1 MKNPFRKK
9 TLTPRE
15 VFIRTFL
22 DCIAPGVVKFEVDHY
37 IFGNTYRCVWALR
50 EYPASTESQA
60 ILRHLG
66 EKSGVTLRIYCR
78 QVSPGEEDRIIDNA
92 NKKNKLD
99 GSDPNKLRQA
109 VEAESNL
116 RDVAELVHKMHREHE
131 PLLHCAVYLEM
142 TADSMEHL
150 RQLQTDVLTELVRC
164 KLNVD
169 KLLLRQKQGFYC
181 ASPVGYNALGREFE
195 RVLPAGSVANLYPFN
210 YSGKTDPNGFYIGKD
225 KYGSNIVVDF
235 DRRDSDK
242 TSANILILGNS
253 GQGKS
258 YLMKLLICNLLE
270 AGKSVVSLDAEHE
283 LEELCDK
290 LGGCFIDLMAGEK
303 RINVLEVRC
312 WNEDTEADESA
323 PGAFRKSTLLARHI
337 SFLKDFFRAYKE
349 FSDPQLDTIEIM
361 LSKLYQ
367 KWGISE
373 ETDFRQL
380 KPEDYPIL
388 SDLYALINDELVNYR
403 KGSLYTR
410 ELLQEVLLGL
420 HSLCVGA
427 DAPFFNGHTNISDDR
442 FLVFGVGGVLTAA
455 RSLRNALLF
464 NVLAYMSDRLLT
476 AGNTVA
482 ALDELYLW
490 LSNPVAIE
498 YIRNCLKRVRKRD
511 SALMM
516 ASQNLEDFDQEGVR
530 EMTKPLFAIP
540 PHQFLFNPGSID
552 RRFYM
557 DMLQLDE
564 AEFELIRRARRGEC
578 LFKCGA
584 ERYHLKVIAPDHI
597 PQDWFE
603 RVQRLFKSRE
613 KTVSVEKTP
622 FHGRIQCSCGAACR
636 SKRSTSARYWLC
648 MRHDG
653 DEAACPITQIPETQI
668 QQAFLRLYYNLKHQG
683 SCILPDLIA
692 NLRSIRERK
701 FLWSVDVIEL
711 NRQIAEL
718 TSQNQLLTTLRES
731 GCVDPDIFISKSNKL
746 TEQLRAVKQAKSR
759 ILNQDGDDTI
769 PCTQELIT
777 ILKRGPETLHDF
789 DGELFGQLIDKV
801 IIESNTSLRFRLKNG
816 LELRESIERTVR

>member
-1 MKNPFRKK
+1 MKNPFHKK
-9 TLTPRE
+9 EISPQE
-15 VFIRTFL
+15 VFIRSFL
-22 DCIAPGVVKFEVDHY
+22 DSIAPGVVKFEVDHY

-142 TADSMEHL
+142 TADSAEHL

-270 AGKSVVSLDAEHE
+270 AGKSVISLDAEHE
-283 LEELCDK
+283 LEELCGK
-290 LGGCFIDLMAGEK
+290 LGGCFIDLMGGEK
-303 RINVLEVRC
+303 RINVLEVRY
-312 WNEDTEADESA
+312 WNEDTDMETDESA
-323 PGAFRKSTLLARHI
+323 PEAFRKSTLLARHI
-337 SFLKDFFRAYKE
+337 SFLKDFFRVYKD

-361 LSKLYQ
+361 LSALYK

-380 KPEDYPIL
+380 KPGDYPVL
-388 SDLYALINDELVNYR
+388 SDLYALINNELVNYR
-403 KGSLYTR
+403 NGSLYTR

-455 RSLRNALLF
+455 KSLRNALLF

-482 ALDELYLW
+482 ALDELCLW

-511 SALMM
+511 SALIM

-540 PHQFLFNPGSID
+540 PHQFLFNPGSIG

-564 AEFELIRRARRGEC
+564 AEFELIQHARRGEC

-584 ERYHLKVIAPDHI
+584 ERYHLKVIAPDH
-597 PQDWFE
+597 
-603 RVQRLFKSRE
+603 K
-613 KTVSVEKTP
+613 
-622 FHGRIQCSCGAACR
+622 
-636 SKRSTSARYWLC
+636 
-648 MRHDG
+648 
-653 DEAACPITQIPETQI
+653 
-668 QQAFLRLYYNLKHQG
+668 
-683 SCILPDLIA
+683 
-692 NLRSIRERK
+692 
-701 FLWSVDVIEL
+701 
-711 NRQIAEL
+711 
-718 TSQNQLLTTLRES
+718 
-731 GCVDPDIFISKSNKL
+731 
-746 TEQLRAVKQAKSR
+746 AV
-759 ILNQDGDDTI
+759 
-769 PCTQELIT
+769 
-777 ILKRGPETLHDF
+777 
-789 DGELFGQLIDKV
+789 LFGTAGGK
-801 IIESNTSLRFRLKNG
+801 
-816 LELRESIERTVR
+816 

>member
-1 MKNPFRKK
+1 MKNPFHKK
-9 TLTPRE
+9 EISPQET
-15 VFIRTFL
+15 FIRSFL

-142 TADSMEHL
+142 TADSMGHL

-283 LEELCDK
+283 LEELCGK

-323 PGAFRKSTLLARHI
+323 PEAFRKSTLLARHI
-337 SFLKDFFRAYKE
+337 SFLKDFFRAYKD

-361 LSKLYQ
+361 LSALYQ

-373 ETDFRQL
+373 ETDFRRL
-380 KPEDYPIL
+380 MPEDYPIL

-403 KGSLYTR
+403 NGSLYTR

-455 RSLRNALLF
+455 KSLRNALLF

-540 PHQFLFNPGSID
+540 PHQFLFNPGSIG

-584 ERYHLKVIAPDHI
+584 ERYHLKVIAPDH
-597 PQDWFE
+597 
-603 RVQRLFKSRE
+603 K
-613 KTVSVEKTP
+613 
-622 FHGRIQCSCGAACR
+622 
-636 SKRSTSARYWLC
+636 
-648 MRHDG
+648 
-653 DEAACPITQIPETQI
+653 
-668 QQAFLRLYYNLKHQG
+668 
-683 SCILPDLIA
+683 
-692 NLRSIRERK
+692 
-701 FLWSVDVIEL
+701 
-711 NRQIAEL
+711 
-718 TSQNQLLTTLRES
+718 
-731 GCVDPDIFISKSNKL
+731 
-746 TEQLRAVKQAKSR
+746 AV
-759 ILNQDGDDTI
+759 
-769 PCTQELIT
+769 
-777 ILKRGPETLHDF
+777 
-789 DGELFGQLIDKV
+789 LFGTAGGK
-801 IIESNTSLRFRLKNG
+801 
-816 LELRESIERTVR
+816 

>member
-9 TLTPRE
+9 TPSPQETF
-15 VFIRTFL
+15 VRTYL
-22 DCIAPGVVKFEVDHY
+22 DSIAPGVVKFEVDHY

-142 TADSMEHL
+142 TADSAEHL

-210 YSGKTDPNGFYIGKD
+210 YSGKTDPNGSYIGKD

-323 PGAFRKSTLLARHI
+323 PEAFRKSTLLARHI
-337 SFLKDFFRAYKE
+337 SFLKDFFRAYKD

-361 LSKLYQ
+361 LSALYK

-380 KPEDYPIL
+380 KPGDYPVL
-388 SDLYALINDELVNYR
+388 SDLYALINNELVNYR
-403 KGSLYTR
+403 NGSLYTR

-455 RSLRNALLF
+455 KSLRNALLF

-540 PHQFLFNPGSID
+540 PHQFLFNPGSIG

-584 ERYHLKVIAPDHI
+584 ERYHLKVIAPDH
-597 PQDWFE
+597 
-603 RVQRLFKSRE
+603 K
-613 KTVSVEKTP
+613 
-622 FHGRIQCSCGAACR
+622 
-636 SKRSTSARYWLC
+636 
-648 MRHDG
+648 
-653 DEAACPITQIPETQI
+653 
-668 QQAFLRLYYNLKHQG
+668 
-683 SCILPDLIA
+683 
-692 NLRSIRERK
+692 
-701 FLWSVDVIEL
+701 
-711 NRQIAEL
+711 
-718 TSQNQLLTTLRES
+718 
-731 GCVDPDIFISKSNKL
+731 
-746 TEQLRAVKQAKSR
+746 AV
-759 ILNQDGDDTI
+759 
-769 PCTQELIT
+769 
-777 ILKRGPETLHDF
+777 
-789 DGELFGQLIDKV
+789 LFGTAGGK
-801 IIESNTSLRFRLKNG
+801 
-816 LELRESIERTVR
+816 

>member
-1 MKNPFRKK
+1 MKNPFHKK
-9 TLTPRE
+9 EISPQE
-15 VFIRTFL
+15 AFIRSFL

-66 EKSGVTLRIYCR
+66 EKSGVTLRLYCR

-99 GSDPNKLRQA
+99 GADPNKLRQA

-312 WNEDTEADESA
+312 WNEDTDMETDESA
-323 PGAFRKSTLLARHI
+323 PEAFRKSTLLARHI
-337 SFLKDFFRAYKE
+337 SFLKDFFRAYKD

-361 LSKLYQ
+361 LSALYK

-380 KPEDYPIL
+380 KPGDYPVL

-455 RSLRNALLF
+455 KSLRNALLF

-540 PHQFLFNPGSID
+540 PHQFLFNPGSIGK
-552 RRFYM
+552 RFYM

-584 ERYHLKVIAPDHI
+584 ERYHLKVIAPDH
-597 PQDWFE
+597 
-603 RVQRLFKSRE
+603 K
-613 KTVSVEKTP
+613 
-622 FHGRIQCSCGAACR
+622 
-636 SKRSTSARYWLC
+636 
-648 MRHDG
+648 
-653 DEAACPITQIPETQI
+653 
-668 QQAFLRLYYNLKHQG
+668 
-683 SCILPDLIA
+683 
-692 NLRSIRERK
+692 
-701 FLWSVDVIEL
+701 
-711 NRQIAEL
+711 
-718 TSQNQLLTTLRES
+718 
-731 GCVDPDIFISKSNKL
+731 
-746 TEQLRAVKQAKSR
+746 AV
-759 ILNQDGDDTI
+759 
-769 PCTQELIT
+769 
-777 ILKRGPETLHDF
+777 
-789 DGELFGQLIDKV
+789 LFGTAGGK
-801 IIESNTSLRFRLKNG
+801 
-816 LELRESIERTVR
+816 

>member
-1 MKNPFRKK
+1 MKNPFCKR
-9 TLTPRE
+9 TPTPRE
-15 VFIRTFL
+15 VFIRTYL
-22 DCIAPGVVKFEVDHY
+22 DSIAPGVVKFEVDHY
-37 IFGNTYRCVWALR
+37 IFGSTYRCVWALR
-50 EYPASTESQA
+50 EYPASTEAQA

-66 EKSGVTLRIYCR
+66 EKSGVTLRLYCR

-99 GSDPNKLRQA
+99 GADPNKLRQA

-142 TADSMEHL
+142 TADSAEHL

-283 LEELCDK
+283 LEELCGK

-303 RINVLEVRC
+303 RINVLEVRH
-312 WNEDTEADESA
+312 WNEDTETDESA
-323 PGAFRKSTLLARHI
+323 PEAFRKSTLLARHI
-337 SFLKDFFRAYKE
+337 SFLKDFFRAYKN

-361 LSKLYQ
+361 LSALYK

-380 KPEDYPIL
+380 KPGDYPVL
-388 SDLYALINDELVNYR
+388 SDLYALINNELVNYR
-403 KGSLYTR
+403 NGSLYTR

-455 RSLRNALLF
+455 KSLRNALLF

-540 PHQFLFNPGSID
+540 PHQFLFNPGSIG

-584 ERYHLKVIAPDHI
+584 ERYHLKVIAPDH
-597 PQDWFE
+597 
-603 RVQRLFKSRE
+603 K
-613 KTVSVEKTP
+613 
-622 FHGRIQCSCGAACR
+622 
-636 SKRSTSARYWLC
+636 
-648 MRHDG
+648 
-653 DEAACPITQIPETQI
+653 
-668 QQAFLRLYYNLKHQG
+668 
-683 SCILPDLIA
+683 
-692 NLRSIRERK
+692 
-701 FLWSVDVIEL
+701 
-711 NRQIAEL
+711 
-718 TSQNQLLTTLRES
+718 
-731 GCVDPDIFISKSNKL
+731 
-746 TEQLRAVKQAKSR
+746 AV
-759 ILNQDGDDTI
+759 
-769 PCTQELIT
+769 
-777 ILKRGPETLHDF
+777 
-789 DGELFGQLIDKV
+789 LFGTAGGK
-801 IIESNTSLRFRLKNG
+801 
-816 LELRESIERTVR
+816 

>member
-1 MKNPFRKK
+1 MKNPFHKK
-9 TLTPRE
+9 APTPRE
-15 VFIRTFL
+15 VFIRTYL
-22 DCIAPGVVKFEVDHY
+22 DSIAPGVVKFEVDHY
-37 IFGNTYRCVWALR
+37 IFGNAYRCAWALR

-181 ASPVGYNALGREFE
+181 ASPAGYNALGREFE

-283 LEELCDK
+283 LEELCGK
-290 LGGCFIDLMAGEK
+290 LGGCFIDLMGGEK

-312 WNEDTEADESA
+312 WNEETDMETDESA
-323 PGAFRKSTLLARHI
+323 PEAFRKSTLLARHI
-337 SFLKDFFRAYKE
+337 SFLKDFFRAYKD

-361 LSKLYQ
+361 LSKLYR

-388 SDLYALINDELVNYR
+388 SDLYALINNELVNYR
-403 KGSLYTR
+403 NGSLYTR

-490 LSNPVAIE
+490 LSNPIAIE

-540 PHQFLFNPGSID
+540 PHQFLFNPGSIG

-564 AEFELIRRARRGEC
+564 AEFELIQHARRGEC
-578 LFKCGA
+578 LFKCGM
-584 ERYHLKVIAPDHI
+584 ERYHLEVKAPPH
-597 PQDWFE
+597 
-603 RVQRLFKSRE
+603 K
-613 KTVSVEKTP
+613 
-622 FHGRIQCSCGAACR
+622 AA
-636 SKRSTSARYWLC
+636 
-648 MRHDG
+648 
-653 DEAACPITQIPETQI
+653 
-668 QQAFLRLYYNLKHQG
+668 
-683 SCILPDLIA
+683 
-692 NLRSIRERK
+692 
-701 FLWSVDVIEL
+701 
-711 NRQIAEL
+711 
-718 TSQNQLLTTLRES
+718 
-731 GCVDPDIFISKSNKL
+731 
-746 TEQLRAVKQAKSR
+746 
-759 ILNQDGDDTI
+759 
-769 PCTQELIT
+769 
-777 ILKRGPETLHDF
+777 
-789 DGELFGQLIDKV
+789 LFGTKGG
-801 IIESNTSLRFRLKNG
+801 K
-816 LELRESIERTVR
+816 

>member
-1 MKNPFRKK
+1 MKNPFHKK
-9 TLTPRE
+9 EISPQE
-15 VFIRTFL
+15 AFIRSFL

-142 TADSMEHL
+142 TADSAEHL

-270 AGKSVVSLDAEHE
+270 TGKSVVSLDAEHE
-283 LEELCDK
+283 LKELCGK

-312 WNEDTEADESA
+312 WNEDTDMETDESA
-323 PGAFRKSTLLARHI
+323 PEAFRKSTLLARHI
-337 SFLKDFFRAYKE
+337 SFLKDFFRAYKD

-361 LSKLYQ
+361 LSKMYR

-380 KPEDYPIL
+380 KPGDYPVL
-388 SDLYALINDELVNYR
+388 SDLYALINNELVNYR
-403 KGSLYTR
+403 NSSLYTR

-455 RSLRNALLF
+455 KSLRNALLF
-464 NVLAYMSDRLLT
+464 NVLAYMSDRLLA

-490 LSNPVAIE
+490 LSNPIAIE

-540 PHQFLFNPGSID
+540 PHQFLFNPGSIGK
-552 RRFYM
+552 RFYM
-557 DMLQLDE
+557 EMLQLDE

-584 ERYHLKVIAPDHI
+584 ERYHLKVIAPDH
-597 PQDWFE
+597 
-603 RVQRLFKSRE
+603 K
-613 KTVSVEKTP
+613 
-622 FHGRIQCSCGAACR
+622 
-636 SKRSTSARYWLC
+636 
-648 MRHDG
+648 
-653 DEAACPITQIPETQI
+653 
-668 QQAFLRLYYNLKHQG
+668 
-683 SCILPDLIA
+683 
-692 NLRSIRERK
+692 
-701 FLWSVDVIEL
+701 
-711 NRQIAEL
+711 
-718 TSQNQLLTTLRES
+718 
-731 GCVDPDIFISKSNKL
+731 
-746 TEQLRAVKQAKSR
+746 AV
-759 ILNQDGDDTI
+759 
-769 PCTQELIT
+769 
-777 ILKRGPETLHDF
+777 
-789 DGELFGQLIDKV
+789 LFGTAGGK
-801 IIESNTSLRFRLKNG
+801 
-816 LELRESIERTVR
+816 

>member
-9 TLTPRE
+9 EPTPRE
-15 VFIRTFL
+15 AFLRTYL

-78 QVSPGEEDRIIDNA
+78 QVSPSEEDRIIDNA

-225 KYGSNIVVDF
+225 KYGSNIAVDF

-283 LEELCDK
+283 LEELCGK
-290 LGGCFIDLMAGEK
+290 LGGCFIDLMGGEK

-323 PGAFRKSTLLARHI
+323 PEVFRKSTLLARHI
-337 SFLKDFFRAYKE
+337 SFLKDFFRAYKD

-361 LSKLYQ
+361 LSALYE

-373 ETDFRQL
+373 ETDFRRL
-380 KPEDYPIL
+380 TPEDYPIL
-388 SDLYALINDELVNYR
+388 SDLYALINNELVNYR
-403 KGSLYTR
+403 NGSLYTR

-455 RSLRNALLF
+455 KSLRNALLF

-540 PHQFLFNPGSID
+540 PHQFLFNPGSIG

-584 ERYHLKVIAPDHI
+584 ERYHLEVKAPPHKVA
-597 PQDWFE
+597 
-603 RVQRLFKSRE
+603 
-613 KTVSVEKTP
+613 
-622 FHGRIQCSCGAACR
+622 
-636 SKRSTSARYWLC
+636 
-648 MRHDG
+648 
-653 DEAACPITQIPETQI
+653 
-668 QQAFLRLYYNLKHQG
+668 
-683 SCILPDLIA
+683 
-692 NLRSIRERK
+692 
-701 FLWSVDVIEL
+701 
-711 NRQIAEL
+711 
-718 TSQNQLLTTLRES
+718 
-731 GCVDPDIFISKSNKL
+731 
-746 TEQLRAVKQAKSR
+746 
-759 ILNQDGDDTI
+759 
-769 PCTQELIT
+769 
-777 ILKRGPETLHDF
+777 
-789 DGELFGQLIDKV
+789 LFGTKGG
-801 IIESNTSLRFRLKNG
+801 K
-816 LELRESIERTVR
+816 

>member
-1 MKNPFRKK
+1 MKNPFHKK
-9 TLTPRE
+9 EISPQET
-15 VFIRTFL
+15 FIRTYL

-66 EKSGVTLRIYCR
+66 EKSGVTLRIYCW
-78 QVSPGEEDRIIDNA
+78 QVSPSEEDRIIDNA

-142 TADSMEHL
+142 TADSAEHL

-270 AGKSVVSLDAEHE
+270 AGKSVISLDAEHE

-312 WNEDTEADESA
+312 WNEDTDMETDESA
-323 PGAFRKSTLLARHI
+323 PEAFRKSTLLARHI
-337 SFLKDFFRAYKE
+337 SFLKDFFRAYKD

-361 LSKLYQ
+361 LSALYK

-373 ETDFRQL
+373 ETDFRRL
-380 KPEDYPIL
+380 TPEDYPIL
-388 SDLYALINDELVNYR
+388 SDLYALINNELVNYR
-403 KGSLYTR
+403 NSSLYTR

-455 RSLRNALLF
+455 KSLRNALLF

-490 LSNPVAIE
+490 LSNPIAIE

-540 PHQFLFNPGSID
+540 PHQFLFNPGSIGK
-552 RRFYM
+552 RFYM

-584 ERYHLKVIAPDHI
+584 ERYHLKVIAPDH
-597 PQDWFE
+597 
-603 RVQRLFKSRE
+603 K
-613 KTVSVEKTP
+613 
-622 FHGRIQCSCGAACR
+622 
-636 SKRSTSARYWLC
+636 
-648 MRHDG
+648 
-653 DEAACPITQIPETQI
+653 
-668 QQAFLRLYYNLKHQG
+668 
-683 SCILPDLIA
+683 
-692 NLRSIRERK
+692 
-701 FLWSVDVIEL
+701 
-711 NRQIAEL
+711 
-718 TSQNQLLTTLRES
+718 
-731 GCVDPDIFISKSNKL
+731 
-746 TEQLRAVKQAKSR
+746 AV
-759 ILNQDGDDTI
+759 
-769 PCTQELIT
+769 
-777 ILKRGPETLHDF
+777 
-789 DGELFGQLIDKV
+789 LFGTAGGK
-801 IIESNTSLRFRLKNG
+801 
-816 LELRESIERTVR
+816 

>member
-9 TLTPRE
+9 EPTPRE
-15 VFIRTFL
+15 AFLRTYL

-37 IFGNTYRCVWALR
+37 IFGSTYRCVWALR
-50 EYPASTESQA
+50 EYLASTEAQA

-99 GSDPNKLRQA
+99 GSDPNKLRQT

-142 TADSMEHL
+142 TADSMEQL
-150 RQLQTDVLTELVRC
+150 KRLQTDVLTELVRC

-225 KYGSNIVVDF
+225 KYGSNIAVDF

-270 AGKSVVSLDAEHE
+270 AGKSVISLDAEHE
-283 LEELCDK
+283 LEELCGK

-323 PGAFRKSTLLARHI
+323 PEAFRKSTLLARHI
-337 SFLKDFFRAYKE
+337 SFLKDFFRAYKD

-361 LSKLYQ
+361 LSALYK

-380 KPEDYPIL
+380 KPGDYPVL
-388 SDLYALINDELVNYR
+388 SDLYALINNELVNYR
-403 KGSLYTR
+403 NGSLYTR

-455 RSLRNALLF
+455 KSLRNALLF

-511 SALMM
+511 SALLM

-540 PHQFLFNPGSID
+540 PHQFLFNPGSIG

-557 DMLQLDE
+557 EMLQLDE
-564 AEFELIRRARRGEC
+564 AEFELIRHARRGEC

-584 ERYHLKVIAPDHI
+584 ERYLLEVKAPPH
-597 PQDWFE
+597 
-603 RVQRLFKSRE
+603 K
-613 KTVSVEKTP
+613 
-622 FHGRIQCSCGAACR
+622 AA
-636 SKRSTSARYWLC
+636 
-648 MRHDG
+648 
-653 DEAACPITQIPETQI
+653 
-668 QQAFLRLYYNLKHQG
+668 
-683 SCILPDLIA
+683 
-692 NLRSIRERK
+692 
-701 FLWSVDVIEL
+701 
-711 NRQIAEL
+711 
-718 TSQNQLLTTLRES
+718 
-731 GCVDPDIFISKSNKL
+731 
-746 TEQLRAVKQAKSR
+746 
-759 ILNQDGDDTI
+759 
-769 PCTQELIT
+769 
-777 ILKRGPETLHDF
+777 
-789 DGELFGQLIDKV
+789 LFG
-801 IIESNTSLRFRLKNG
+801 TAGGR
-816 LELRESIERTVR
+816 

>member
-1 MKNPFRKK
+1 MKNPFHKK
-9 TLTPRE
+9 EISPQE
-15 VFIRTFL
+15 AFIRSFL

-142 TADSMEHL
+142 TADSMGHL

-225 KYGSNIVVDF
+225 KYGSNIAVDF

-283 LEELCDK
+283 LEDLCGK

-303 RINVLEVRC
+303 RINVLEMRY
-312 WNEDTEADESA
+312 WNEDTDMETDESA
-323 PGAFRKSTLLARHI
+323 PEAFRKSTLLARHI
-337 SFLKDFFRAYKE
+337 SFLKDFFRAYKD

-361 LSKLYQ
+361 LSKLYR

-380 KPEDYPIL
+380 KPEGYPIL
-388 SDLYALINDELVNYR
+388 SDLYALINNELVNYR
-403 KGSLYTR
+403 NGSLYTR

-455 RSLRNALLF
+455 KSLRNALLF

-540 PHQFLFNPGSID
+540 PHQFLFNPGSIG

-584 ERYHLKVIAPDHI
+584 ERYHLKVIAPDH
-597 PQDWFE
+597 
-603 RVQRLFKSRE
+603 K
-613 KTVSVEKTP
+613 
-622 FHGRIQCSCGAACR
+622 
-636 SKRSTSARYWLC
+636 
-648 MRHDG
+648 
-653 DEAACPITQIPETQI
+653 
-668 QQAFLRLYYNLKHQG
+668 
-683 SCILPDLIA
+683 
-692 NLRSIRERK
+692 
-701 FLWSVDVIEL
+701 
-711 NRQIAEL
+711 
-718 TSQNQLLTTLRES
+718 
-731 GCVDPDIFISKSNKL
+731 
-746 TEQLRAVKQAKSR
+746 AV
-759 ILNQDGDDTI
+759 
-769 PCTQELIT
+769 
-777 ILKRGPETLHDF
+777 
-789 DGELFGQLIDKV
+789 LFGTAGGK
-801 IIESNTSLRFRLKNG
+801 
-816 LELRESIERTVR
+816 

>member
-1 MKNPFRKK
+1 MKNPFHKK
-9 TLTPRE
+9 EISPQE
-15 VFIRTFL
+15 AFIRSFL

-66 EKSGVTLRIYCR
+66 EKSGVTLRLYCR

-99 GSDPNKLRQA
+99 GADPNKLRQA

-142 TADSMEHL
+142 TADSMERL

-210 YSGKTDPNGFYIGKD
+210 YSGKADPNGFYIGKD

-270 AGKSVVSLDAEHE
+270 AGKSVISLDAEHE
-283 LEELCDK
+283 LEELCGK

-323 PGAFRKSTLLARHI
+323 PEAFRKSTLLARHI
-337 SFLKDFFRAYKE
+337 SFLKDFFRAYKD

-361 LSKLYQ
+361 LSALYK

-380 KPEDYPIL
+380 KPGDYPVL

-490 LSNPVAIE
+490 LSNPIAIE

-540 PHQFLFNPGSID
+540 PHQFLFNPGSIGK
-552 RRFYM
+552 RFYM

-584 ERYHLKVIAPDHI
+584 ERYHLKVIAPDH
-597 PQDWFE
+597 
-603 RVQRLFKSRE
+603 K
-613 KTVSVEKTP
+613 
-622 FHGRIQCSCGAACR
+622 
-636 SKRSTSARYWLC
+636 
-648 MRHDG
+648 
-653 DEAACPITQIPETQI
+653 
-668 QQAFLRLYYNLKHQG
+668 
-683 SCILPDLIA
+683 
-692 NLRSIRERK
+692 
-701 FLWSVDVIEL
+701 
-711 NRQIAEL
+711 
-718 TSQNQLLTTLRES
+718 
-731 GCVDPDIFISKSNKL
+731 
-746 TEQLRAVKQAKSR
+746 AV
-759 ILNQDGDDTI
+759 
-769 PCTQELIT
+769 
-777 ILKRGPETLHDF
+777 
-789 DGELFGQLIDKV
+789 LFGTAGGK
-801 IIESNTSLRFRLKNG
+801 
-816 LELRESIERTVR
+816 

>member
-1 MKNPFRKK
+1 M
-9 TLTPRE
+9 
-15 VFIRTFL
+15 
-22 DCIAPGVVKFEVDHY
+22 DHY
-37 IFGNTYRCVWALR
+37 IFGSTYRCVWALR
-50 EYPASTESQA
+50 EYPASTEAQA

-66 EKSGVTLRIYCR
+66 EKSGVTLRIDCR

-99 GSDPNKLRQA
+99 GSDPNKLRQT

-142 TADSMEHL
+142 TADSIEQL
-150 RQLQTDVLTELVRC
+150 KRLQTDVLTELVRC

-169 KLLLRQKQGFYC
+169 KLLLRQKQGFC
-181 ASPVGYNALGREFE
+181 CVSPVGHNALGREFE

-210 YSGKTDPNGFYIGKD
+210 YSGKTDPKGIYIGKD

-235 DRRDSDK
+235 DRRESDK

-270 AGKSVVSLDAEHE
+270 AGKSVISLDAEHE
-283 LEELCDK
+283 LEELCRN

-312 WNEDTEADESA
+312 WDEGDTSETDESA
-323 PGAFRKSTLLARHI
+323 PEAFRKSTLLARHI

-367 KWGISE
+367 KWGITE

-380 KPEDYPIL
+380 APEDYPIL
-388 SDLYALINDELVNYR
+388 SDLYALMEEELRHYQA
-403 KGSLYTR
+403 GSLYTR

-420 HSLCVGA
+420 HSLCMGA
-427 DAPFFNGHTNISDDR
+427 DAPFFNGHTNITGDR
-442 FLVFGVGGVLTAA
+442 FLVFGVGGMLTAA
-455 RSLRNALLF
+455 KSLRNALLF

-511 SALMM
+511 SALLM

-540 PHQFLFNPGSID
+540 PHQFLFNPGSIG

-564 AEFELIRRARRGEC
+564 AEFELIRHARRGEC

-584 ERYHLKVIAPDHI
+584 ERYLLEVKAPPH
-597 PQDWFE
+597 
-603 RVQRLFKSRE
+603 K
-613 KTVSVEKTP
+613 
-622 FHGRIQCSCGAACR
+622 AA
-636 SKRSTSARYWLC
+636 
-648 MRHDG
+648 
-653 DEAACPITQIPETQI
+653 
-668 QQAFLRLYYNLKHQG
+668 
-683 SCILPDLIA
+683 
-692 NLRSIRERK
+692 
-701 FLWSVDVIEL
+701 
-711 NRQIAEL
+711 
-718 TSQNQLLTTLRES
+718 
-731 GCVDPDIFISKSNKL
+731 
-746 TEQLRAVKQAKSR
+746 
-759 ILNQDGDDTI
+759 
-769 PCTQELIT
+769 
-777 ILKRGPETLHDF
+777 
-789 DGELFGQLIDKV
+789 LFG
-801 IIESNTSLRFRLKNG
+801 TAGGR
-816 LELRESIERTVR
+816 

>member
-1 MKNPFRKK
+1 MKNPFHKK
-9 TLTPRE
+9 EISPQE
-15 VFIRTFL
+15 AFIRSFL

-37 IFGNTYRCVWALR
+37 IFGNTYRCVWVLR

-142 TADSMEHL
+142 TADSMEYL

-210 YSGKTDPNGFYIGKD
+210 YSGKTDPNGLYIGKD

-312 WNEDTEADESA
+312 WDEDTEAGESA
-323 PGAFRKSTLLARHI
+323 PEAFRKSSLLARHI
-337 SFLKDFFRAYKE
+337 SFLKDFFRAYKD

-361 LSKLYQ
+361 LSALYK

-373 ETDFRQL
+373 KTDFRRL
-380 KPEDYPIL
+380 TPEDYPIL
-388 SDLYALINDELVNYR
+388 SDLYALINNELVDYR
-403 KGSLYTR
+403 NGSLYTR

-455 RSLRNALLF
+455 KSLRNALLF

-490 LSNPVAIE
+490 LSNPIAIE

-540 PHQFLFNPGSID
+540 PHQFLFNPGSIG

-564 AEFELIRRARRGEC
+564 AEFELIQHARRGEC

-584 ERYHLKVIAPDHI
+584 ERYHLKVIAPDH
-597 PQDWFE
+597 
-603 RVQRLFKSRE
+603 K
-613 KTVSVEKTP
+613 
-622 FHGRIQCSCGAACR
+622 
-636 SKRSTSARYWLC
+636 
-648 MRHDG
+648 
-653 DEAACPITQIPETQI
+653 
-668 QQAFLRLYYNLKHQG
+668 
-683 SCILPDLIA
+683 
-692 NLRSIRERK
+692 
-701 FLWSVDVIEL
+701 
-711 NRQIAEL
+711 
-718 TSQNQLLTTLRES
+718 
-731 GCVDPDIFISKSNKL
+731 
-746 TEQLRAVKQAKSR
+746 AV
-759 ILNQDGDDTI
+759 
-769 PCTQELIT
+769 
-777 ILKRGPETLHDF
+777 
-789 DGELFGQLIDKV
+789 LFGMAGGK
-801 IIESNTSLRFRLKNG
+801 
-816 LELRESIERTVR
+816 

>member
-1 MKNPFRKK
+1 MKNPFHKK
-9 TLTPRE
+9 EISPQE
-15 VFIRTFL
+15 AFIRSFL

-142 TADSMEHL
+142 TADSAEHL

-225 KYGSNIVVDF
+225 KYGSNIAVDF

-283 LEELCDK
+283 LEDLCGK

-303 RINVLEVRC
+303 RINVLEVRY
-312 WNEDTEADESA
+312 WNEDTDMETDESA
-323 PGAFRKSTLLARHI
+323 PEAFRKSTLLARHI
-337 SFLKDFFRAYKE
+337 SFLKDFFRAYKD

-361 LSKLYQ
+361 LSKLYR

-373 ETDFRQL
+373 ETDFRRL
-380 KPEDYPIL
+380 TPEDYPIL
-388 SDLYALINDELVNYR
+388 SGLYALINNEMVNYR
-403 KGSLYTR
+403 NGSLYTR

-455 RSLRNALLF
+455 KSLRNALLF

-540 PHQFLFNPGSID
+540 PHQFLFNPGSIGK
-552 RRFYM
+552 RFYM

-584 ERYHLKVIAPDHI
+584 ERYHLKVIAPDH
-597 PQDWFE
+597 
-603 RVQRLFKSRE
+603 K
-613 KTVSVEKTP
+613 
-622 FHGRIQCSCGAACR
+622 
-636 SKRSTSARYWLC
+636 
-648 MRHDG
+648 
-653 DEAACPITQIPETQI
+653 
-668 QQAFLRLYYNLKHQG
+668 
-683 SCILPDLIA
+683 
-692 NLRSIRERK
+692 
-701 FLWSVDVIEL
+701 
-711 NRQIAEL
+711 
-718 TSQNQLLTTLRES
+718 
-731 GCVDPDIFISKSNKL
+731 
-746 TEQLRAVKQAKSR
+746 AV
-759 ILNQDGDDTI
+759 
-769 PCTQELIT
+769 
-777 ILKRGPETLHDF
+777 
-789 DGELFGQLIDKV
+789 LFGTAGGK
-801 IIESNTSLRFRLKNG
+801 
-816 LELRESIERTVR
+816 

>member
-9 TLTPRE
+9 EPTPRE
-15 VFIRTFL
+15 AFLRTYL

-37 IFGNTYRCVWALR
+37 IFGSTYRCVWALR
-50 EYPASTESQA
+50 EYPASTEAQA

-99 GSDPNKLRQA
+99 GSDPNKLRQT

-142 TADSMEHL
+142 TADSMEGL
-150 RQLQTDVLTELVRC
+150 KRLQTDVLTELVRC

-169 KLLLRQKQGFYC
+169 KLLLRQKQGFC
-181 ASPVGYNALGREFE
+181 CVSPVGHNALGREFE

-210 YSGKTDPNGFYIGKD
+210 YSGKTDPKGIYIGKD

-235 DRRDSDK
+235 DRRESDK

-270 AGKSVVSLDAEHE
+270 AGKSVISLDAEHE
-283 LEELCDK
+283 LEELCGN

-312 WNEDTEADESA
+312 WDEGDTSETDESV
-323 PGAFRKSTLLARHI
+323 PEAFRKSTLLARHI

-367 KWGISE
+367 KWGITE

-380 KPEDYPIL
+380 TPEDYPIL
-388 SDLYALINDELVNYR
+388 SDLYALMEEELRHYR
-403 KGSLYTR
+403 EGSLYTR

-420 HSLCVGA
+420 HSLCMGA
-427 DAPFFNGHTNISDDR
+427 DAPFFNGHTNITGDR
-442 FLVFGVGGVLTAA
+442 FLVFGVGGMLTAA
-455 RSLRNALLF
+455 KSLRNALLF

-511 SALMM
+511 SALLM

-540 PHQFLFNPGSID
+540 PHQFLFNPGSIG

-564 AEFELIRRARRGEC
+564 AEFELIRHARRGEC

-584 ERYHLKVIAPDHI
+584 ERYLLEVKAPPH
-597 PQDWFE
+597 
-603 RVQRLFKSRE
+603 K
-613 KTVSVEKTP
+613 
-622 FHGRIQCSCGAACR
+622 AA
-636 SKRSTSARYWLC
+636 
-648 MRHDG
+648 
-653 DEAACPITQIPETQI
+653 
-668 QQAFLRLYYNLKHQG
+668 
-683 SCILPDLIA
+683 
-692 NLRSIRERK
+692 
-701 FLWSVDVIEL
+701 
-711 NRQIAEL
+711 
-718 TSQNQLLTTLRES
+718 
-731 GCVDPDIFISKSNKL
+731 
-746 TEQLRAVKQAKSR
+746 
-759 ILNQDGDDTI
+759 
-769 PCTQELIT
+769 
-777 ILKRGPETLHDF
+777 
-789 DGELFGQLIDKV
+789 LFG
-801 IIESNTSLRFRLKNG
+801 TAGGR
-816 LELRESIERTVR
+816 

>member
-1 MKNPFRKK
+1 MKNPFHKK
-9 TLTPRE
+9 EISPRE
-15 VFIRTFL
+15 TFIRSFL

-78 QVSPGEEDRIIDNA
+78 QVSPSEEDRIIDNA

-142 TADSMEHL
+142 TADSMGHL

-225 KYGSNIVVDF
+225 KYGSNIAVDF

-283 LEELCDK
+283 LEDLCGK

-312 WNEDTEADESA
+312 WNEDTDMETDESA
-323 PGAFRKSTLLARHI
+323 PEAFRKSTLLARHI
-337 SFLKDFFRAYKE
+337 SFLKDFFRAYKD

-361 LSKLYQ
+361 LSALY
-367 KWGISE
+367 KNWGISE
-373 ETDFRQL
+373 ETDFRRL
-380 KPEDYPIL
+380 MPEDYPIL
-388 SDLYALINDELVNYR
+388 SNLYALINDELMNYR
-403 KGSLYTR
+403 NGSLYTR

-455 RSLRNALLF
+455 KSLRNALLF
-464 NVLAYMSDRLLT
+464 NVLAYMSGRLLT

-540 PHQFLFNPGSID
+540 PHQFLFNPGSIG

-584 ERYHLKVIAPDHI
+584 ERYHLKVIAPDH
-597 PQDWFE
+597 
-603 RVQRLFKSRE
+603 K
-613 KTVSVEKTP
+613 
-622 FHGRIQCSCGAACR
+622 
-636 SKRSTSARYWLC
+636 
-648 MRHDG
+648 
-653 DEAACPITQIPETQI
+653 
-668 QQAFLRLYYNLKHQG
+668 
-683 SCILPDLIA
+683 
-692 NLRSIRERK
+692 
-701 FLWSVDVIEL
+701 
-711 NRQIAEL
+711 
-718 TSQNQLLTTLRES
+718 
-731 GCVDPDIFISKSNKL
+731 
-746 TEQLRAVKQAKSR
+746 AV
-759 ILNQDGDDTI
+759 
-769 PCTQELIT
+769 
-777 ILKRGPETLHDF
+777 
-789 DGELFGQLIDKV
+789 LFGTAGGK
-801 IIESNTSLRFRLKNG
+801 
-816 LELRESIERTVR
+816 

>member
-1 MKNPFRKK
+1 MSIFRRKK
-9 TLTPRE
+9 QTDAETESLKS
-15 VFIRTFL
+15 FL
-22 DCIAPGVVKFEVDHY
+22 DMIAPSIVKFETGYY
-37 IFGNTYRCVWALR
+37 ICGNTFRCVWALR
-50 EYPASTESQA
+50 EYPTSTDDLA

-66 EKSGVTLRIYCR
+66 EKHGVTLHIYTR
-78 QVSPGEEDRIIDNA
+78 MVSPLEERKIVHNA
-92 NKKNKLD
+92 EIRNRMNR
-99 GSDPNKLRQA
+99 GSTQDMQRA

-116 RDVAELVHKMHREHE
+116 QDVANLIGSLHRNKE
-131 PLLHCAVYLEM
+131 PLLHCAVYIEM
-142 TADSMEHL
+142 IAGDMQEL
-150 RQLQTDVLTELVRC
+150 QILQTNVEVELMRS

-169 KLLLRQKQGFYC
+169 RLKLRQQAGFC
-181 ASPVGYNALGREFE
+181 AVSPVGFNVLGTEYE
-195 RVLPAGSVANLYPFN
+195 RVLPASSVANLFPFN
-210 YSGKTDPNGFYIGKD
+210 YSGKTDRKGFYIGKD

-283 LEELCDK
+283 LEELCGK

-337 SFLKDFFRAYKE
+337 SFLKDFFRAYKD

-361 LSKLYQ
+361 LSALYK

-380 KPEDYPIL
+380 KPGDYPVL
-388 SDLYALINDELVNYR
+388 SDLYALINNELVNYR
-403 KGSLYTR
+403 NGSLYTR

-455 RSLRNALLF
+455 KSLRNALLF
-464 NVLAYMSDRLLT
+464 NVLAYMSDKLLT

-540 PHQFLFNPGSID
+540 PHQFLFNPGSIG

-564 AEFELIRRARRGEC
+564 AEFELIQHARRGEC

-584 ERYHLKVIAPDHI
+584 ERYHLKVIAPDH
-597 PQDWFE
+597 
-603 RVQRLFKSRE
+603 K
-613 KTVSVEKTP
+613 
-622 FHGRIQCSCGAACR
+622 
-636 SKRSTSARYWLC
+636 
-648 MRHDG
+648 
-653 DEAACPITQIPETQI
+653 
-668 QQAFLRLYYNLKHQG
+668 
-683 SCILPDLIA
+683 
-692 NLRSIRERK
+692 
-701 FLWSVDVIEL
+701 
-711 NRQIAEL
+711 
-718 TSQNQLLTTLRES
+718 
-731 GCVDPDIFISKSNKL
+731 
-746 TEQLRAVKQAKSR
+746 AV
-759 ILNQDGDDTI
+759 
-769 PCTQELIT
+769 
-777 ILKRGPETLHDF
+777 
-789 DGELFGQLIDKV
+789 LFGTAGGK
-801 IIESNTSLRFRLKNG
+801 
-816 LELRESIERTVR
+816 

>member
-1 MKNPFRKK
+1 MKNPFHKK
-9 TLTPRE
+9 GISPQET
-15 VFIRTFL
+15 FIRSFL

-37 IFGNTYRCVWALR
+37 IFGSTYRCVWALR
-50 EYPASTESQA
+50 EYPASTEAQA

-66 EKSGVTLRIYCR
+66 EKSGVTLRLYCR

-99 GSDPNKLRQA
+99 GADPNKLRQA

-283 LEELCDK
+283 LEELCGK

-303 RINVLEVRC
+303 RINALEVRY
-312 WNEDTEADESA
+312 WNEDTDMETDESA
-323 PGAFRKSTLLARHI
+323 PEAFRKSTLLARHI
-337 SFLKDFFRAYKE
+337 SFLKDFFRAYKD

-361 LSKLYQ
+361 LSKLYR

-373 ETDFRQL
+373 ETDLRRL
-380 KPEDYPIL
+380 TPEDYPIL
-388 SDLYALINDELVNYR
+388 SDLYALINNELVNYR
-403 KGSLYTR
+403 NGSLYTR

-455 RSLRNALLF
+455 KSLRNALLF

-540 PHQFLFNPGSID
+540 PHQFLFNPGSIGK
-552 RRFYM
+552 RFYM

-584 ERYHLKVIAPDHI
+584 ERYHLKVIAPDH
-597 PQDWFE
+597 
-603 RVQRLFKSRE
+603 K
-613 KTVSVEKTP
+613 
-622 FHGRIQCSCGAACR
+622 
-636 SKRSTSARYWLC
+636 
-648 MRHDG
+648 
-653 DEAACPITQIPETQI
+653 
-668 QQAFLRLYYNLKHQG
+668 
-683 SCILPDLIA
+683 
-692 NLRSIRERK
+692 
-701 FLWSVDVIEL
+701 
-711 NRQIAEL
+711 
-718 TSQNQLLTTLRES
+718 
-731 GCVDPDIFISKSNKL
+731 
-746 TEQLRAVKQAKSR
+746 AV
-759 ILNQDGDDTI
+759 
-769 PCTQELIT
+769 
-777 ILKRGPETLHDF
+777 
-789 DGELFGQLIDKV
+789 LFGTAGGK
-801 IIESNTSLRFRLKNG
+801 
-816 LELRESIERTVR
+816 

>member
-1 MKNPFRKK
+1 MRNPFRKK

-15 VFIRTFL
+15 AFIRTYL
-22 DCIAPGVVKFEVDHY
+22 DCIAPGVVKFEVDQY

-131 PLLHCAVYLEM
+131 PLLHCAVYMEM

-225 KYGSNIVVDF
+225 KYGSNIAVDF

-283 LEELCDK
+283 LEELCGK

-312 WNEDTEADESA
+312 WNEDVDMEADESA

-337 SFLKDFFRAYKE
+337 SFLKDFFRAYKD

-361 LSKLYQ
+361 LSALYK

-380 KPEDYPIL
+380 KPGDYPVL

-403 KGSLYTR
+403 NGSLYTR

-584 ERYHLKVIAPDHI
+584 ERYHLKVIAPDH
-597 PQDWFE
+597 
-603 RVQRLFKSRE
+603 K
-613 KTVSVEKTP
+613 
-622 FHGRIQCSCGAACR
+622 
-636 SKRSTSARYWLC
+636 
-648 MRHDG
+648 
-653 DEAACPITQIPETQI
+653 
-668 QQAFLRLYYNLKHQG
+668 
-683 SCILPDLIA
+683 
-692 NLRSIRERK
+692 
-701 FLWSVDVIEL
+701 
-711 NRQIAEL
+711 
-718 TSQNQLLTTLRES
+718 
-731 GCVDPDIFISKSNKL
+731 
-746 TEQLRAVKQAKSR
+746 AV
-759 ILNQDGDDTI
+759 
-769 PCTQELIT
+769 
-777 ILKRGPETLHDF
+777 
-789 DGELFGQLIDKV
+789 LFGMAGGK
-801 IIESNTSLRFRLKNG
+801 
-816 LELRESIERTVR
+816 

>member
-1 MKNPFRKK
+1 MKNPFHKK
-9 TLTPRE
+9 EISPQE
-15 VFIRTFL
+15 AFIRSFL

-142 TADSMEHL
+142 TADSMEYL

-225 KYGSNIVVDF
+225 KYGSNIAVDF

-270 AGKSVVSLDAEHE
+270 TGKSVVSLDAEHE
-283 LEELCDK
+283 LEELCGK

-312 WNEDTEADESA
+312 WNEDTDMETDESA
-323 PGAFRKSTLLARHI
+323 PEAFRKSTLLARHV
-337 SFLKDFFRAYKE
+337 SFLKDFFRAYKD

-361 LSKLYQ
+361 LSKLYR

-373 ETDFRQL
+373 ETDLRQL
-380 KPEDYPIL
+380 KPGDYPVL
-388 SDLYALINDELVNYR
+388 SDLYALINNELVNYR
-403 KGSLYTR
+403 NGSLYTR

-455 RSLRNALLF
+455 KSLRNALLF

-540 PHQFLFNPGSID
+540 PHQFLFNPGSIG

-584 ERYHLKVIAPDHI
+584 ERYHLKVIAPDH
-597 PQDWFE
+597 
-603 RVQRLFKSRE
+603 K
-613 KTVSVEKTP
+613 
-622 FHGRIQCSCGAACR
+622 
-636 SKRSTSARYWLC
+636 
-648 MRHDG
+648 
-653 DEAACPITQIPETQI
+653 
-668 QQAFLRLYYNLKHQG
+668 
-683 SCILPDLIA
+683 
-692 NLRSIRERK
+692 
-701 FLWSVDVIEL
+701 
-711 NRQIAEL
+711 
-718 TSQNQLLTTLRES
+718 
-731 GCVDPDIFISKSNKL
+731 
-746 TEQLRAVKQAKSR
+746 AV
-759 ILNQDGDDTI
+759 
-769 PCTQELIT
+769 
-777 ILKRGPETLHDF
+777 
-789 DGELFGQLIDKV
+789 LFGTAGGK
-801 IIESNTSLRFRLKNG
+801 
-816 LELRESIERTVR
+816 

>member
-9 TLTPRE
+9 EPTPRE
-15 VFIRTFL
+15 AFLRTYL

-37 IFGNTYRCVWALR
+37 IFGSTYRCVWALR
-50 EYPASTESQA
+50 EYPASTEAQA

-99 GSDPNKLRQA
+99 GSDPNKLRQT

-142 TADSMEHL
+142 TADSMERL
-150 RQLQTDVLTELVRC
+150 KRLQTDVLTELVRC

-169 KLLLRQKQGFYC
+169 KLLLRQKQGFC
-181 ASPVGYNALGREFE
+181 CVSTVGHNALGREFE
-195 RVLPAGSVANLYPFN
+195 RVLPASSVANLYPFN
-210 YSGKTDPNGFYIGKD
+210 YSGKTDPKGIYIGKD

-235 DRRDSDK
+235 DRRESDK

-270 AGKSVVSLDAEHE
+270 AGKSVISLDAEHE
-283 LEELCDK
+283 LEELCRN

-312 WNEDTEADESA
+312 WDEGDTSETDESA
-323 PGAFRKSTLLARHI
+323 PEAFRKSTLLARHI

-367 KWGISE
+367 KWGITE

-380 KPEDYPIL
+380 APEDYPIL
-388 SDLYALINDELVNYR
+388 SDLYALMEEELRHYQA
-403 KGSLYTR
+403 GSLYTR

-420 HSLCVGA
+420 HSLCMGA
-427 DAPFFNGHTNISDDR
+427 DAPFFNGHTNITGDR
-442 FLVFGVGGVLTAA
+442 FLVFGVGGMLTAA
-455 RSLRNALLF
+455 KSLRNALLF

-511 SALMM
+511 SALLM

-540 PHQFLFNPGSID
+540 PHQFLFNPGSIG

-564 AEFELIRRARRGEC
+564 AEFELIRHARRGEC

-584 ERYHLKVIAPDHI
+584 ERYLLEVKAPPH
-597 PQDWFE
+597 
-603 RVQRLFKSRE
+603 K
-613 KTVSVEKTP
+613 
-622 FHGRIQCSCGAACR
+622 AA
-636 SKRSTSARYWLC
+636 
-648 MRHDG
+648 
-653 DEAACPITQIPETQI
+653 
-668 QQAFLRLYYNLKHQG
+668 
-683 SCILPDLIA
+683 
-692 NLRSIRERK
+692 
-701 FLWSVDVIEL
+701 
-711 NRQIAEL
+711 
-718 TSQNQLLTTLRES
+718 
-731 GCVDPDIFISKSNKL
+731 
-746 TEQLRAVKQAKSR
+746 
-759 ILNQDGDDTI
+759 
-769 PCTQELIT
+769 
-777 ILKRGPETLHDF
+777 
-789 DGELFGQLIDKV
+789 LFG
-801 IIESNTSLRFRLKNG
+801 TAGGR
-816 LELRESIERTVR
+816 

>member
-9 TLTPRE
+9 ALAPRE
-15 VFIRTFL
+15 VFIRTYL

-78 QVSPGEEDRIIDNA
+78 QVSPSEEDRIIDNA

-142 TADSMEHL
+142 TADSAEHL
-150 RQLQTDVLTELVRC
+150 RQLQTGVLTELVRC

-270 AGKSVVSLDAEHE
+270 AGKSVISLDAEHE
-283 LEELCDK
+283 LEELCGN
-290 LGGCFIDLMAGEK
+290 LNGCFVDLMAGER

-323 PGAFRKSTLLARHI
+323 PEAFRKSTLLARHI
-337 SFLKDFFRAYKE
+337 SFLKDFFRAYKD

-361 LSKLYQ
+361 LSALYK

-373 ETDFRQL
+373 ETDFRRL
-380 KPEDYPIL
+380 TPEDYPIL
-388 SDLYALINDELVNYR
+388 SDLYALINNELVNYR
-403 KGSLYTR
+403 NGSLYTR

-455 RSLRNALLF
+455 KSLRNALLF

-476 AGNTVA
+476 VGNTVA

-490 LSNPVAIE
+490 LSSPIAIE

-511 SALMM
+511 SALIM

-540 PHQFLFNPGSID
+540 PHQFLFNPGSIG

-564 AEFELIRRARRGEC
+564 AEFELIQHARRGEC

-584 ERYHLKVIAPDHI
+584 ERYHLKVIAPDH
-597 PQDWFE
+597 
-603 RVQRLFKSRE
+603 K
-613 KTVSVEKTP
+613 
-622 FHGRIQCSCGAACR
+622 
-636 SKRSTSARYWLC
+636 
-648 MRHDG
+648 
-653 DEAACPITQIPETQI
+653 
-668 QQAFLRLYYNLKHQG
+668 
-683 SCILPDLIA
+683 
-692 NLRSIRERK
+692 
-701 FLWSVDVIEL
+701 
-711 NRQIAEL
+711 
-718 TSQNQLLTTLRES
+718 
-731 GCVDPDIFISKSNKL
+731 
-746 TEQLRAVKQAKSR
+746 AV
-759 ILNQDGDDTI
+759 
-769 PCTQELIT
+769 
-777 ILKRGPETLHDF
+777 
-789 DGELFGQLIDKV
+789 LFGTAGGK
-801 IIESNTSLRFRLKNG
+801 
-816 LELRESIERTVR
+816 

>member
-9 TLTPRE
+9 ALAPRE
-15 VFIRTFL
+15 VFIRTYL
-22 DCIAPGVVKFEVDHY
+22 DSIAPGVVKFEVDHY

-92 NKKNKLD
+92 NKKNRLD

-142 TADSMEHL
+142 TADSMEYL

-181 ASPVGYNALGREFE
+181 ASPVGHNALGREFE

-210 YSGKTDPNGFYIGKD
+210 YSGKTDPKGIYIGKD

-235 DRRDSDK
+235 DRRESDK

-270 AGKSVVSLDAEHE
+270 AGKSVISLDAEHE
-283 LEELCDK
+283 LEELCGK
-290 LGGCFIDLMAGEK
+290 LGGCFIDLMGGEK

-312 WNEDTEADESA
+312 WNEGTDMETDESA
-323 PGAFRKSTLLARHI
+323 PEAFRKSTLLARHI
-337 SFLKDFFRAYKE
+337 SFLKDFFRAYKD

-361 LSKLYQ
+361 LSKMYR

-373 ETDFRQL
+373 ETDFRRL
-380 KPEDYPIL
+380 MPEDYPIL
-388 SDLYALINDELVNYR
+388 SDLYALINGELVNYR
-403 KGSLYTR
+403 SGSLYTR

-427 DAPFFNGHTNISDDR
+427 DAPFFNGHTNISGDR

-455 RSLRNALLF
+455 KSLRNALLF

-540 PHQFLFNPGSID
+540 PHQFLFNPGSIGK
-552 RRFYM
+552 RFYM

-564 AEFELIRRARRGEC
+564 AEFELIQHARRGEC
-578 LFKCGA
+578 LFKCGM
-584 ERYHLKVIAPDHI
+584 ERYHLEVKAP
-597 PQDWFE
+597 P
-603 RVQRLFKSRE
+603 RK
-613 KTVSVEKTP
+613 
-622 FHGRIQCSCGAACR
+622 AA
-636 SKRSTSARYWLC
+636 
-648 MRHDG
+648 
-653 DEAACPITQIPETQI
+653 
-668 QQAFLRLYYNLKHQG
+668 
-683 SCILPDLIA
+683 
-692 NLRSIRERK
+692 
-701 FLWSVDVIEL
+701 
-711 NRQIAEL
+711 
-718 TSQNQLLTTLRES
+718 
-731 GCVDPDIFISKSNKL
+731 
-746 TEQLRAVKQAKSR
+746 
-759 ILNQDGDDTI
+759 
-769 PCTQELIT
+769 
-777 ILKRGPETLHDF
+777 
-789 DGELFGQLIDKV
+789 LFG
-801 IIESNTSLRFRLKNG
+801 TAGGR
-816 LELRESIERTVR
+816 

>member
-1 MKNPFRKK
+1 MKNPFHKK
-9 TLTPRE
+9 EISPQE
-15 VFIRTFL
+15 AFIRSFL

-109 VEAESNL
+109 VEAERNL

-142 TADSMEHL
+142 TADSAEHL

-225 KYGSNIVVDF
+225 KYGSNIAVDF

-283 LEELCDK
+283 LEDLCGK

-303 RINVLEVRC
+303 RINVLEVRY
-312 WNEDTEADESA
+312 WNEDTDMETDESA
-323 PGAFRKSTLLARHI
+323 PEAFRKSTLLARHI
-337 SFLKDFFRAYKE
+337 SFLKDFFRAYKD

-361 LSKLYQ
+361 LSKLYR

-373 ETDFRQL
+373 ETDFRRL
-380 KPEDYPIL
+380 TPEDYPIL
-388 SDLYALINDELVNYR
+388 SDLYALINNEMVNYR
-403 KGSLYTR
+403 NGSLYTR

-455 RSLRNALLF
+455 KSLRNALLF

-490 LSNPVAIE
+490 LSNPIAIE

-540 PHQFLFNPGSID
+540 PHQFLFNPGSIGK
-552 RRFYM
+552 RFYM

-584 ERYHLKVIAPDHI
+584 ERYHLKVIAPDH
-597 PQDWFE
+597 
-603 RVQRLFKSRE
+603 K
-613 KTVSVEKTP
+613 
-622 FHGRIQCSCGAACR
+622 
-636 SKRSTSARYWLC
+636 
-648 MRHDG
+648 
-653 DEAACPITQIPETQI
+653 
-668 QQAFLRLYYNLKHQG
+668 
-683 SCILPDLIA
+683 
-692 NLRSIRERK
+692 
-701 FLWSVDVIEL
+701 
-711 NRQIAEL
+711 
-718 TSQNQLLTTLRES
+718 
-731 GCVDPDIFISKSNKL
+731 
-746 TEQLRAVKQAKSR
+746 AV
-759 ILNQDGDDTI
+759 
-769 PCTQELIT
+769 
-777 ILKRGPETLHDF
+777 
-789 DGELFGQLIDKV
+789 LFGMAGGK
-801 IIESNTSLRFRLKNG
+801 
-816 LELRESIERTVR
+816 

>member
-1 MKNPFRKK
+1 MKNPFHKK
-9 TLTPRE
+9 EISPQETY
-15 VFIRTFL
+15 IRSFL
-22 DCIAPGVVKFEVDHY
+22 ACIAPGVVKFEVDHY

-142 TADSMEHL
+142 TADSAEHL

-210 YSGKTDPNGFYIGKD
+210 YSGKTDPNGSYIGKD

-270 AGKSVVSLDAEHE
+270 AGKSVISLDAEHE
-283 LEELCDK
+283 LEELCGN
-290 LGGCFIDLMAGEK
+290 LNGCFVDLMAGER

-323 PGAFRKSTLLARHI
+323 PEAFRKSTLLARHI
-337 SFLKDFFRAYKE
+337 SFLKDFFRAYKD

-361 LSKLYQ
+361 LSALYK

-373 ETDFRQL
+373 ETDFRRL
-380 KPEDYPIL
+380 TPEDYPIL
-388 SDLYALINDELVNYR
+388 SDLYALINNELVNYR
-403 KGSLYTR
+403 NGSLYTR

-442 FLVFGVGGVLTAA
+442 LLVFGVGGVLTAA
-455 RSLRNALLF
+455 KSLRNALLF

-584 ERYHLKVIAPDHI
+584 ERYHLKVIAPDH
-597 PQDWFE
+597 
-603 RVQRLFKSRE
+603 K
-613 KTVSVEKTP
+613 
-622 FHGRIQCSCGAACR
+622 
-636 SKRSTSARYWLC
+636 
-648 MRHDG
+648 
-653 DEAACPITQIPETQI
+653 
-668 QQAFLRLYYNLKHQG
+668 
-683 SCILPDLIA
+683 
-692 NLRSIRERK
+692 
-701 FLWSVDVIEL
+701 
-711 NRQIAEL
+711 
-718 TSQNQLLTTLRES
+718 
-731 GCVDPDIFISKSNKL
+731 
-746 TEQLRAVKQAKSR
+746 AV
-759 ILNQDGDDTI
+759 
-769 PCTQELIT
+769 
-777 ILKRGPETLHDF
+777 
-789 DGELFGQLIDKV
+789 LFGTAGGK
-801 IIESNTSLRFRLKNG
+801 
-816 LELRESIERTVR
+816 

>member
-9 TLTPRE
+9 TPSPQETF
-15 VFIRTFL
+15 VRTYL
-22 DCIAPGVVKFEVDHY
+22 DSIAPGVVKFEVDHY

-66 EKSGVTLRIYCR
+66 KKSGVTLRIYCR

-99 GSDPNKLRQA
+99 RSDPNKLRQA

-116 RDVAELVHKMHREHE
+116 RDVAELVHRMHREHE

-270 AGKSVVSLDAEHE
+270 AGKFVISLDAEHE
-283 LEELCDK
+283 LEELCGN
-290 LGGCFIDLMAGEK
+290 LNGCFVDLMAGEK

-337 SFLKDFFRAYKE
+337 SFLKDFFRAYKD

-361 LSKLYQ
+361 LSALYK

-380 KPEDYPIL
+380 KPGDYPVL
-388 SDLYALINDELVNYR
+388 SDLYALINNELVNYR
-403 KGSLYTR
+403 NGSLYTR

-455 RSLRNALLF
+455 KSLRNALLF

-540 PHQFLFNPGSID
+540 PHQFLFNPGSIG

-564 AEFELIRRARRGEC
+564 AEFELIQHARRGEC
-578 LFKCGA
+578 LFKCGM
-584 ERYHLKVIAPDHI
+584 ERYHLEVKAP
-597 PQDWFE
+597 PY
-603 RVQRLFKSRE
+603 K
-613 KTVSVEKTP
+613 
-622 FHGRIQCSCGAACR
+622 AA
-636 SKRSTSARYWLC
+636 
-648 MRHDG
+648 
-653 DEAACPITQIPETQI
+653 
-668 QQAFLRLYYNLKHQG
+668 
-683 SCILPDLIA
+683 
-692 NLRSIRERK
+692 
-701 FLWSVDVIEL
+701 
-711 NRQIAEL
+711 
-718 TSQNQLLTTLRES
+718 
-731 GCVDPDIFISKSNKL
+731 
-746 TEQLRAVKQAKSR
+746 
-759 ILNQDGDDTI
+759 
-769 PCTQELIT
+769 
-777 ILKRGPETLHDF
+777 
-789 DGELFGQLIDKV
+789 LFGTKGG
-801 IIESNTSLRFRLKNG
+801 K
-816 LELRESIERTVR
+816 

>member
-1 MKNPFRKK
+1 MKNPFHKK
-9 TLTPRE
+9 EISPQET
-15 VFIRTFL
+15 FIRSFL

-142 TADSMEHL
+142 TADSMEYL

-270 AGKSVVSLDAEHE
+270 AGKSVISLDAEHE
-283 LEELCDK
+283 LEELCGN
-290 LGGCFIDLMAGEK
+290 LNGCFIDLMAGEK

-323 PGAFRKSTLLARHI
+323 PEAFRKSTLLARHI
-337 SFLKDFFRAYKE
+337 SFLKDFFRAYKD

-361 LSKLYQ
+361 LSALYK

-373 ETDFRQL
+373 ETDFRRL
-380 KPEDYPIL
+380 MPEDYPIL

-403 KGSLYTR
+403 NGSLYTR

-455 RSLRNALLF
+455 KSLRNALLF

-540 PHQFLFNPGSID
+540 PHQFLFNPGSIG

-584 ERYHLKVIAPDHI
+584 ERYHLKVIAPDH
-597 PQDWFE
+597 
-603 RVQRLFKSRE
+603 K
-613 KTVSVEKTP
+613 
-622 FHGRIQCSCGAACR
+622 
-636 SKRSTSARYWLC
+636 
-648 MRHDG
+648 
-653 DEAACPITQIPETQI
+653 
-668 QQAFLRLYYNLKHQG
+668 
-683 SCILPDLIA
+683 
-692 NLRSIRERK
+692 
-701 FLWSVDVIEL
+701 
-711 NRQIAEL
+711 
-718 TSQNQLLTTLRES
+718 
-731 GCVDPDIFISKSNKL
+731 
-746 TEQLRAVKQAKSR
+746 AV
-759 ILNQDGDDTI
+759 
-769 PCTQELIT
+769 
-777 ILKRGPETLHDF
+777 
-789 DGELFGQLIDKV
+789 LFGTAGGK
-801 IIESNTSLRFRLKNG
+801 
-816 LELRESIERTVR
+816 

>member
-9 TLTPRE
+9 ALAPRE
-15 VFIRTFL
+15 VFIRTYL
-22 DCIAPGVVKFEVDHY
+22 DSIAPGVVKFEVDHY

-78 QVSPGEEDRIIDNA
+78 QVSPSEEDRIIDNA

-142 TADSMEHL
+142 TADSMERL

-235 DRRDSDK
+235 DHRDSDK

-283 LEELCDK
+283 LEELCGK

-323 PGAFRKSTLLARHI
+323 PEAFRKSTLLARHI
-337 SFLKDFFRAYKE
+337 SFLKDFFRAYKD

-361 LSKLYQ
+361 LSKLYR
-367 KWGISE
+367 KWDISE

-380 KPEDYPIL
+380 KPGDYPIL

-540 PHQFLFNPGSID
+540 PHQFLFNPGSIGK
-552 RRFYM
+552 RFYM

-564 AEFELIRRARRGEC
+564 AEFELIQHARRGEC

-584 ERYHLKVIAPDHI
+584 ERYHLKVIAPDH
-597 PQDWFE
+597 
-603 RVQRLFKSRE
+603 K
-613 KTVSVEKTP
+613 
-622 FHGRIQCSCGAACR
+622 
-636 SKRSTSARYWLC
+636 
-648 MRHDG
+648 
-653 DEAACPITQIPETQI
+653 
-668 QQAFLRLYYNLKHQG
+668 
-683 SCILPDLIA
+683 
-692 NLRSIRERK
+692 
-701 FLWSVDVIEL
+701 
-711 NRQIAEL
+711 
-718 TSQNQLLTTLRES
+718 
-731 GCVDPDIFISKSNKL
+731 
-746 TEQLRAVKQAKSR
+746 AV
-759 ILNQDGDDTI
+759 
-769 PCTQELIT
+769 
-777 ILKRGPETLHDF
+777 
-789 DGELFGQLIDKV
+789 LFGTAGGK
-801 IIESNTSLRFRLKNG
+801 
-816 LELRESIERTVR
+816 

>member
-9 TLTPRE
+9 ALAPRE
-15 VFIRTFL
+15 VFIRTYL
-22 DCIAPGVVKFEVDHY
+22 DSIAPGVVKFEVDHY

-142 TADSMEHL
+142 TADSMEYL

-225 KYGSNIVVDF
+225 KYGSNIAVDF

-270 AGKSVVSLDAEHE
+270 TGKSVVSLDAEHE
-283 LEELCDK
+283 LEELCGK

-303 RINVLEVRC
+303 RINVLEARC

-323 PGAFRKSTLLARHI
+323 PEAFRKSTLLARHI
-337 SFLKDFFRAYKE
+337 SFLKDFFRAYKD

-361 LSKLYQ
+361 LSALYK

-380 KPEDYPIL
+380 KPGDYPVL
-388 SDLYALINDELVNYR
+388 SDLYALINNELVNYR
-403 KGSLYTR
+403 NGSLYTR

-490 LSNPVAIE
+490 LSNPIAIE

-540 PHQFLFNPGSID
+540 PHQFLFNPGSIGK
-552 RRFYM
+552 RFYM

-564 AEFELIRRARRGEC
+564 AEFELIQHARRGEC
-578 LFKCGA
+578 LFKCGM
-584 ERYHLKVIAPDHI
+584 ERYHLEVKAP
-597 PQDWFE
+597 PY
-603 RVQRLFKSRE
+603 K
-613 KTVSVEKTP
+613 
-622 FHGRIQCSCGAACR
+622 AA
-636 SKRSTSARYWLC
+636 
-648 MRHDG
+648 
-653 DEAACPITQIPETQI
+653 
-668 QQAFLRLYYNLKHQG
+668 
-683 SCILPDLIA
+683 
-692 NLRSIRERK
+692 
-701 FLWSVDVIEL
+701 
-711 NRQIAEL
+711 
-718 TSQNQLLTTLRES
+718 
-731 GCVDPDIFISKSNKL
+731 
-746 TEQLRAVKQAKSR
+746 
-759 ILNQDGDDTI
+759 
-769 PCTQELIT
+769 
-777 ILKRGPETLHDF
+777 
-789 DGELFGQLIDKV
+789 LFGTKGG
-801 IIESNTSLRFRLKNG
+801 K
-816 LELRESIERTVR
+816 

>member
-1 MKNPFRKK
+1 MKNPFHKK
-9 TLTPRE
+9 EISPQE
-15 VFIRTFL
+15 AFIRSFL

-66 EKSGVTLRIYCR
+66 EKSGVTLQIYCR

-142 TADSMEHL
+142 TADSMEYL

-283 LEELCDK
+283 LEELCGK

-312 WNEDTEADESA
+312 WNEDTDMETDESA
-323 PGAFRKSTLLARHI
+323 PEAFRKSTLLARHI
-337 SFLKDFFRAYKE
+337 SFLKDFFRAYKD

-361 LSKLYQ
+361 LSELYR

-388 SDLYALINDELVNYR
+388 SDLYALINNELVNYR
-403 KGSLYTR
+403 NGSLYTR

-455 RSLRNALLF
+455 KSLRNALLF

-511 SALMM
+511 SALLM

-540 PHQFLFNPGSID
+540 PHQFLFNPGSIG

-584 ERYHLKVIAPDHI
+584 ERYHLKVIAPDH
-597 PQDWFE
+597 
-603 RVQRLFKSRE
+603 K
-613 KTVSVEKTP
+613 
-622 FHGRIQCSCGAACR
+622 
-636 SKRSTSARYWLC
+636 
-648 MRHDG
+648 
-653 DEAACPITQIPETQI
+653 
-668 QQAFLRLYYNLKHQG
+668 
-683 SCILPDLIA
+683 
-692 NLRSIRERK
+692 
-701 FLWSVDVIEL
+701 
-711 NRQIAEL
+711 
-718 TSQNQLLTTLRES
+718 
-731 GCVDPDIFISKSNKL
+731 
-746 TEQLRAVKQAKSR
+746 AV
-759 ILNQDGDDTI
+759 
-769 PCTQELIT
+769 
-777 ILKRGPETLHDF
+777 
-789 DGELFGQLIDKV
+789 LFGTAGGK
-801 IIESNTSLRFRLKNG
+801 
-816 LELRESIERTVR
+816 

>member
-1 MKNPFRKK
+1 MKNPFHKK
-9 TLTPRE
+9 EISPQET
-15 VFIRTFL
+15 FIRSFL

-37 IFGNTYRCVWALR
+37 IFGNTYRCVWVLR

-142 TADSMEHL
+142 TADSAEHL

-270 AGKSVVSLDAEHE
+270 AGKSVISLDAEHE
-283 LEELCDK
+283 LEELCGN
-290 LGGCFIDLMAGEK
+290 LNGCFVDLMAGER

-312 WNEDTEADESA
+312 WNEDTETDESA
-323 PGAFRKSTLLARHI
+323 PEAFRKSTLLARHI
-337 SFLKDFFRAYKE
+337 SFLKDFFRAYKD

-361 LSKLYQ
+361 LSALYK

-373 ETDFRQL
+373 ETDFRRL
-380 KPEDYPIL
+380 TPEDYPIL
-388 SDLYALINDELVNYR
+388 SDLYALINNELVNYR
-403 KGSLYTR
+403 NGSLYTR

-455 RSLRNALLF
+455 KSLRNALLF

-490 LSNPVAIE
+490 LSNPIAIE

-511 SALMM
+511 SALIM

-540 PHQFLFNPGSID
+540 PHQFLFNPGSIGK
-552 RRFYM
+552 RFYM

-584 ERYHLKVIAPDHI
+584 ERYHLKVIAPDH
-597 PQDWFE
+597 
-603 RVQRLFKSRE
+603 K
-613 KTVSVEKTP
+613 
-622 FHGRIQCSCGAACR
+622 
-636 SKRSTSARYWLC
+636 
-648 MRHDG
+648 
-653 DEAACPITQIPETQI
+653 
-668 QQAFLRLYYNLKHQG
+668 
-683 SCILPDLIA
+683 
-692 NLRSIRERK
+692 
-701 FLWSVDVIEL
+701 
-711 NRQIAEL
+711 
-718 TSQNQLLTTLRES
+718 
-731 GCVDPDIFISKSNKL
+731 
-746 TEQLRAVKQAKSR
+746 AV
-759 ILNQDGDDTI
+759 
-769 PCTQELIT
+769 
-777 ILKRGPETLHDF
+777 
-789 DGELFGQLIDKV
+789 LFGTAGGK
-801 IIESNTSLRFRLKNG
+801 
-816 LELRESIERTVR
+816 

>member
-1 MKNPFRKK
+1 MKDLFRKK
-9 TLTPRE
+9 PLTPRE
-15 VFIRTFL
+15 VFIRTYL
-22 DCIAPGVVKFEVDHY
+22 DSIAPGVVKFEVDHY

-99 GSDPNKLRQA
+99 GSDPNKLRQT

-142 TADSMEHL
+142 TADSMERL

-210 YSGKTDPNGFYIGKD
+210 YSGKADPNGFYIGKD

-283 LEELCDK
+283 LEELCGN
-290 LGGCFIDLMAGEK
+290 LNGCFVDLMAGEK
-303 RINVLEVRC
+303 RINVLEVRY

-323 PGAFRKSTLLARHI
+323 PEAFRKSTLLARHI
-337 SFLKDFFRAYKE
+337 SFLKDFFRAYKD

-361 LSKLYQ
+361 LSALYK
-367 KWGISE
+367 KWDISE

-380 KPEDYPIL
+380 KPGDYPVL
-388 SDLYALINDELVNYR
+388 SDLYALINNELVNYR
-403 KGSLYTR
+403 NGSLYTR

-455 RSLRNALLF
+455 KSLRNALLF

-540 PHQFLFNPGSID
+540 PHQFLFNPGSIG

-564 AEFELIRRARRGEC
+564 AEFELIQHARRGEC
-578 LFKCGA
+578 LFKCGM
-584 ERYHLKVIAPDHI
+584 ERYHLEVKAP
-597 PQDWFE
+597 PY
-603 RVQRLFKSRE
+603 K
-613 KTVSVEKTP
+613 
-622 FHGRIQCSCGAACR
+622 AA
-636 SKRSTSARYWLC
+636 
-648 MRHDG
+648 
-653 DEAACPITQIPETQI
+653 
-668 QQAFLRLYYNLKHQG
+668 
-683 SCILPDLIA
+683 
-692 NLRSIRERK
+692 
-701 FLWSVDVIEL
+701 
-711 NRQIAEL
+711 
-718 TSQNQLLTTLRES
+718 
-731 GCVDPDIFISKSNKL
+731 
-746 TEQLRAVKQAKSR
+746 
-759 ILNQDGDDTI
+759 
-769 PCTQELIT
+769 
-777 ILKRGPETLHDF
+777 
-789 DGELFGQLIDKV
+789 LFGTKGG
-801 IIESNTSLRFRLKNG
+801 K
-816 LELRESIERTVR
+816 

>member
-1 MKNPFRKK
+1 MKNPFHKK
-9 TLTPRE
+9 EISPQET
-15 VFIRTFL
+15 FIRSFL
-22 DCIAPGVVKFEVDHY
+22 DCIAPGVVNFEVDHY

-142 TADSMEHL
+142 TADSAEHL

-225 KYGSNIVVDF
+225 KYGSNIAVDF

-283 LEELCDK
+283 LEDLCGK

-303 RINVLEVRC
+303 RINVLEVRY
-312 WNEDTEADESA
+312 WNEDTDMETDESA
-323 PGAFRKSTLLARHI
+323 PEAFRKSTLLARHI
-337 SFLKDFFRAYKE
+337 SFLKDFFRAYKD

-361 LSKLYQ
+361 LSKLYR

-373 ETDFRQL
+373 ETDFRRL
-380 KPEDYPIL
+380 TPEDYPIL
-388 SDLYALINDELVNYR
+388 SDLYALINNEMVNYR
-403 KGSLYTR
+403 NGSLYTR

-455 RSLRNALLF
+455 KSLRNALLF

-490 LSNPVAIE
+490 LSNPIAIE

-540 PHQFLFNPGSID
+540 PHQFLFNPGSIGK
-552 RRFYM
+552 RFYM

-584 ERYHLKVIAPDHI
+584 ERYHLKVIAPDH
-597 PQDWFE
+597 
-603 RVQRLFKSRE
+603 K
-613 KTVSVEKTP
+613 
-622 FHGRIQCSCGAACR
+622 
-636 SKRSTSARYWLC
+636 
-648 MRHDG
+648 
-653 DEAACPITQIPETQI
+653 
-668 QQAFLRLYYNLKHQG
+668 
-683 SCILPDLIA
+683 
-692 NLRSIRERK
+692 
-701 FLWSVDVIEL
+701 
-711 NRQIAEL
+711 
-718 TSQNQLLTTLRES
+718 
-731 GCVDPDIFISKSNKL
+731 
-746 TEQLRAVKQAKSR
+746 AV
-759 ILNQDGDDTI
+759 
-769 PCTQELIT
+769 
-777 ILKRGPETLHDF
+777 
-789 DGELFGQLIDKV
+789 LFGMAGGK
-801 IIESNTSLRFRLKNG
+801 
-816 LELRESIERTVR
+816 

>member
-1 MKNPFRKK
+1 MKNPFHKK
-9 TLTPRE
+9 EISPQE
-15 VFIRTFL
+15 AFIRSFL

-50 EYPASTESQA
+50 EYPSSTESQA

-99 GSDPNKLRQA
+99 GSDPNKLRQT

-169 KLLLRQKQGFYC
+169 KLLLRQKQGFC
-181 ASPVGYNALGREFE
+181 CVSPVGRNMLGSEFE

-283 LEELCDK
+283 LEELCGK

-312 WNEDTEADESA
+312 WNEDTDMETDESA
-323 PGAFRKSTLLARHI
+323 PEAFRKSTLLARHV
-337 SFLKDFFRAYKE
+337 SFLKDFFRAYKD

-361 LSKLYQ
+361 LSKLYR

-373 ETDFRQL
+373 ETDLRQL
-380 KPEDYPIL
+380 KPGDYPVL
-388 SDLYALINDELVNYR
+388 SDLYALINNELVNYR
-403 KGSLYTR
+403 NGSLYTR

-455 RSLRNALLF
+455 KSLRNALLF

-540 PHQFLFNPGSID
+540 PHQFLFNPGSIG

-584 ERYHLKVIAPDHI
+584 ERYHLKVIAPDH
-597 PQDWFE
+597 
-603 RVQRLFKSRE
+603 K
-613 KTVSVEKTP
+613 
-622 FHGRIQCSCGAACR
+622 
-636 SKRSTSARYWLC
+636 
-648 MRHDG
+648 
-653 DEAACPITQIPETQI
+653 
-668 QQAFLRLYYNLKHQG
+668 
-683 SCILPDLIA
+683 
-692 NLRSIRERK
+692 
-701 FLWSVDVIEL
+701 
-711 NRQIAEL
+711 
-718 TSQNQLLTTLRES
+718 
-731 GCVDPDIFISKSNKL
+731 
-746 TEQLRAVKQAKSR
+746 AV
-759 ILNQDGDDTI
+759 
-769 PCTQELIT
+769 
-777 ILKRGPETLHDF
+777 
-789 DGELFGQLIDKV
+789 LFGTAGGK
-801 IIESNTSLRFRLKNG
+801 
-816 LELRESIERTVR
+816 